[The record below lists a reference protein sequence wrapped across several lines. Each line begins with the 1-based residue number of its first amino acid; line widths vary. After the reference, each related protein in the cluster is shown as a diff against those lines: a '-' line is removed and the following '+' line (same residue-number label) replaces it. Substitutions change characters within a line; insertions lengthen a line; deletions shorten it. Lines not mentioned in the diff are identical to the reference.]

1 MEEFMKNPDK
11 NQGWIK
17 LHRQIQDNELWFSER
32 FTKVQAWIDL
42 LLLANHKPTTIF
54 IRGVEINLERGQL
67 AYSQVTLAHRWGW
80 NERTVKRFLQ
90 MFEKRGMIQSKTTN
104 ISTIITVSNY
114 QKYQEYTEQNTKLN
128 AERVQSKIQTDNND
142 NKDNNEKKNI
152 YVEDKNKKE
161 PGEQS
166 EVVNDILEYFE
177 STLKTKIVLRGR
189 ESKAIR
195 DMLNVG
201 YSENGIKNA
210 IKYMH
215 ENDEYFKDKPFDLF
229 DVARQMPRYKAQGEK
244 IKAEREA
251 LNTEF
256 TNKKPQVRYEEVK
269 DERGRVI
276 NYKEVYSEE

>member
-1 MEEFMKNPDK
+1 MGGISNNIFHGFIQLKRTSKLLNLIKKRPSAFVLLTLIALRARRTNSDEYLDNLKVGEALIGDYEKYGATEMIYRTDK
-11 NQGWIK
+11 K
-17 LHRQIQDNELWFSER
+17 FLKKYKFAT
-32 FTKVQAWIDL
+32 FT
-42 LLLANHKPTTIF
+42 PTTEGTIAQLFDTSIF
-54 IRGVEINLERGQL
+54 DVNEDNSTDKITNKQQSINGQ
-67 AYSQVTLAHRWGW
+67 
-80 NERTVKRFLQ
+80 E
-90 MFEKRGMIQSKTTN
+90 TTN
-104 ISTIITVSNY
+104 
-114 QKYQEYTEQNTKLN
+114 
-128 AERVQSKIQTDNND
+128 NNG